1 VLEVVMSSK
10 NDLMILSP
18 GETLEER
25 IADLIA
31 FQDEQSAIIRL
42 AHDRGHR
49 VANARLQLYEIQGAL
64 AELQGHRRMNAAA

>member
-1 VLEVVMSSK
+1 MSSK

-31 FQDEQSAIIRL
+31 FEAEQQAIVRQARDHGL
-42 AHDRGHR
+42 K
-49 VANARLQLYEIQGAL
+49 VANARLLLFEIRGAL
-64 AELQGHRRMNAAA
+64 AELKAHRPEASH

>member
-1 VLEVVMSSK
+1 MSSM

-31 FQDEQSAIIRL
+31 FQEEQSEIIRQTR
-42 AHDRGHR
+42 DRGHR
-49 VANARLQLYEIQGAL
+49 VANARLLLYEIQGAL
-64 AELQGHRRMNAAA
+64 AELRGNVAMSAAG